1 METYTECYI
10 LPKLKA
16 EKFIL
21 CFKTFIEQYKIKKQ
35 ILQETR
41 KKL

>member
-10 LPKLKA
+10 LPKLKT
-16 EKFIL
+16 EKIVL
-21 CFKTFIEQYKIKKQ
+21 CFNTFIEQYKIKKQ